1 MHTSIPLL
9 LAVFVLGF
17 ALGALLVAVQRRT
30 RIEKLKQEFQQ
41 QLESIVERTETEPS
55 AQGKAAE
62 SEPDKAP
69 TNPTRAA

>member
-1 MHTSIPLL
+1 MHTSLL

-41 QLESIVERTETEPS
+41 QLESLVQRADSELP
-55 AQGKAAE
+55 AKGKD

-69 TNPTRAA
+69 ANPTRAA